1 MTDVQHHHQPDG
13 HSPRRVR
20 DLGETLVEVVLTVV
34 IMAVSVTA
42 LVSALAS
49 ATASATSHRANVVG
63 DTVMRNWAEA
73 VKDAAATCTPGAAIT
88 PAYTAPQYYGVASDP
103 ASLVCPA
110 VDETL
115 LVQLTVTRPGG
126 SEDHLDIKVRTP

>member
-1 MTDVQHHHQPDG
+1 MTDVQHHDRPDSLHQ
-13 HSPRRVR
+13 RRVR

-73 VKDAAATCTPGAAIT
+73 VKDAAAICTPDT
-88 PAYTAPQYYGVASDP
+88 PMSPSYTPPQYYGVASEP

-115 LVQLTVTRPGG
+115 LVSLTVTRPGG

>member
-1 MTDVQHHHQPDG
+1 MIHVHHRQPTRP
-13 HSPRRVR
+13 SCAPARR

-63 DTVMRNWAEA
+63 DTVMRNWAES
-73 VKDAAATCTPGAAIT
+73 VKDAAAACTPGATLT
-88 PAYTAPQYYGVASDP
+88 PTYSAPEYYAVSSDP
-103 ASLVCPA
+103 AVLVCPP

-115 LVQLTVTRPGG
+115 LVELTVDRPGG
-126 SEDHLDIKVRTP
+126 SKDHLSIKVRTP